1 MQIILKYFQALEKRI
16 AKKCAKSEN
25 FAKISGGIALADRM
39 ALRRHTHA
47 ERPHVAQAAAHLKA
61 ACTPKTK
68 VQAAF
73 LLYLFGIGKYRSD
86 VQRAPGQKCLRA
98 HALAARRLQ
107 FGDTERVFAARHHD
121 AVRVGR

>member
-1 MQIILKYFQALEKRI
+1 M
-16 AKKCAKSEN
+16 KCRLLFRVQN
-25 FAKISGGIALADRM
+25 IGGIALTGCM

-47 ERPHVAQAAAHLKA
+47 ERLPVAHSCTYSKA

-73 LLYLFGIGKYRSD
+73 SFDLFGIGIGIGKCRAD
-86 VQRAPGQKCLRA
+86 AQRTPGQKCLRA

-107 FGDTERVFAARHHD
+107 LGDTERVFTARHHD
-121 AVRVGR
+121 AVRVGH